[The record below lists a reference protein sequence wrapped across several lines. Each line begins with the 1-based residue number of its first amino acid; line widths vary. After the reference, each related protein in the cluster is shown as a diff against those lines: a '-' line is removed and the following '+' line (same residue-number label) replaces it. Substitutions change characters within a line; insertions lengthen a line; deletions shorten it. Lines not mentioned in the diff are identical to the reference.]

1 MEREERYHGLGSH
14 SSYLVGGMRTT
25 GSPPVAP
32 GEPGEVFISPA
43 SQRGGGIRII
53 WEDLGERYSW
63 HVSATTGANLQLPL
77 FSRHPYGAPGP
88 YGYRLIQNGI

>member
-14 SSYLVGGMRTT
+14 SSYLVRGICTT

-32 GEPGEVFISPA
+32 GEPGEVLISSA

-63 HVSATTGANLQLPL
+63 HVSATTLQGGK
-77 FSRHPYGAPGP
+77 SR
-88 YGYRLIQNGI
+88 L

>member
-1 MEREERYHGLGSH
+1 MEREERCHGLGSH

-43 SQRGGGIRII
+43 SQRAGGIRII

-63 HVSATTGANLQLPL
+63 HVSATTIWLFPNSLILYEVSPANYL
-77 FSRHPYGAPGP
+77 A
-88 YGYRLIQNGI
+88 

>member
-1 MEREERYHGLGSH
+1 MEREERCHGLGSH

-43 SQRGGGIRII
+43 SQRGGGIRIV
-53 WEDLGERYSW
+53 WEVLRERYSW
-63 HVSATTGANLQLPL
+63 HVSATTLDILLHHNLDIDMR
-77 FSRHPYGAPGP
+77 SRN
-88 YGYRLIQNGI
+88 LISK

>member
-1 MEREERYHGLGSH
+1 MPWLGIPFELS
-14 SSYLVGGMRTT
+14 VGGMRTT

-43 SQRGGGIRII
+43 SQRGGGIRIV

-63 HVSATTGANLQLPL
+63 HVSAT
-77 FSRHPYGAPGP
+77 
-88 YGYRLIQNGI
+88 IGIAEVF